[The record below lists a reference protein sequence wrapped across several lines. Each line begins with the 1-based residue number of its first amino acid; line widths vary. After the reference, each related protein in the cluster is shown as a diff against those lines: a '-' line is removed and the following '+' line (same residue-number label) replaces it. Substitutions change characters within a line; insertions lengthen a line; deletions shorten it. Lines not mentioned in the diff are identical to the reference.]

1 MMETYINNIPEYVE
15 RVLGLDKELKHDIQ
29 YNEVLYFR
37 GQSNKEFKLLPSLAR
52 NSRRGTF
59 PYERNLI
66 ESAKFKMPTIFNNND
81 TPIKSHSSGNIG
93 KVQDLF
99 EKYGDVRIPSIC
111 EDWIKSEKEKF
122 DLIEPEIISNICRK
136 ILDNKDV
143 DEVGMRERVEG
154 FKKLSDEGYYLSYE
168 YE

>member
-1 MMETYINNIPEYVE
+1 MSTGFNWFKSYKIEKDIDCYMDGEYKIRYI
-15 RVLGLDKELKHDIQ
+15 G
-29 YNEVLYFR
+29 
-37 GQSNKEFKLLPSLAR
+37 G
-52 NSRRGTF
+52 G
-59 PYERNLI
+59 
-66 ESAKFKMPTIFNNND
+66 D
-81 TPIKSHSSGNIG
+81 TSHSSGNIG

-143 DEVGMRERVEG
+143 DEVGMRERVEW